1 MIPRKLSTALAALSL
16 LGIGAAGAAAAP
28 GDLDPAFGNFGVA
41 TLDLGGSDSVATILQ
56 RPDGRILLGGAQTD
70 GVGNGSDA
78 IVAQLGA
85 DSGVLDTAF
94 GLGTGWS
101 RLDLSPL
108 DGINDLALRPDG
120 RVVAVGYAEDDG
132 LVARLLATEGTLD
145 PSFGGG
151 DGLETPPFGGD
162 DFLRGV
168 ALQPD
173 GRIVVAGYSFPG
185 DGSSEAPFARLLENA
200 GTFDTTF
207 ADGFG
212 AFSED
217 FGSTDMQVEDVA
229 LQADGRIVYTGGI
242 QTGGSRNI
250 IVGRFLTPSGDSDP
264 SFGGGTGRT
273 IIDLGAFDY
282 ASQLVIQ
289 PDGRIVVAGATSV
302 TPSGLRDDFA
312 VARLLADGTP
322 DPSFAGDG
330 STTIDFGSSELGA
343 GLVVQPDGKIV
354 VVGGTYPGPAGKDD
368 MAVVRLLQNGSPDP
382 AFGTAGRVRIDLGGA
397 EDGLAIALRPD
408 GRILVA
414 GTTKDPANAPTDI
427 AIVRLEGGDGAPT
440 GNPASGGGGGGGG
453 GTISGASCGGRQ
465 ATIVGT
471 PGRDVLRGTPGAD
484 VIAGLAGD
492 DVVKGLGGADI
503 VCGGAG
509 ADRLDGGAGPDRLI
523 GAAGADVLSG
533 GAGVDRLDGGAG
545 GDTLLGG
552 PGADRLL
559 GGAGADRLVGGR
571 GIDAL
576 LGGAGRNSRTQ

>member
-1 MIPRKLSTALAALSL
+1 M
-16 LGIGAAGAAAAP
+16 
-28 GDLDPAFGNFGVA
+28 
-41 TLDLGGSDSVATILQ
+41 
-56 RPDGRILLGGAQTD
+56 
-70 GVGNGSDA
+70 
-78 IVAQLGA
+78 
-85 DSGVLDTAF
+85 
-94 GLGTGWS
+94 
-101 RLDLSPL
+101 
-108 DGINDLALRPDG
+108 
-120 RVVAVGYAEDDG
+120 AVGYGEDDG
-132 LVARLLATEGTLD
+132 LVARLLAGEGTLD

-212 AFSED
+212 SFSED

-250 IVGRFLTPSGDSDP
+250 IVGRLLTPSGDSDP

-273 IIDLGAFDY
+273 VIDLGAFDY

-302 TPSGLRDDFA
+302 TPNGLRDDFA

-368 MAVVRLLQNGSPDP
+368 MAVARLLQNGSPDP
-382 AFGTAGRVRIDLGGA
+382 AFGSAGRVRVDLGGA

-414 GTTKDPANAPTDI
+414 GTTKDASNAPTDI

-440 GNPASGGGGGGGG
+440 GDPAGGGAGAGGGGA
-453 GTISGASCGGRQ
+453 TASSASCGGRR

-471 PGRDVLRGTPGAD
+471 PGRDVLRGTPGPD
-484 VIAGLAGD
+484 VIAGLAGN
-492 DVVKGLGGADI
+492 DVVTGLGGADV

-509 ADRLDGGAGPDRLI
+509 ADRLASTGRP
-523 GAAGADVLSG
+523 S
-533 GAGVDRLDGGAG
+533 
-545 GDTLLGG
+545 
-552 PGADRLL
+552 ADRITRSSPGCFAAAPARDSPWPAATPSPEVPSL
-559 GGAGADRLVGGR
+559 G
-571 GIDAL
+571 
-576 LGGAGRNSRTQ
+576 